1 MPKYNTN
8 IVRHLDQRCIIMK
21 EHYDLSLEYEHVVHV
36 KDCID
41 KGKNLVIFFEINTY
55 AEK

>member
-1 MPKYNTN
+1 
-8 IVRHLDQRCIIMK
+8 MK